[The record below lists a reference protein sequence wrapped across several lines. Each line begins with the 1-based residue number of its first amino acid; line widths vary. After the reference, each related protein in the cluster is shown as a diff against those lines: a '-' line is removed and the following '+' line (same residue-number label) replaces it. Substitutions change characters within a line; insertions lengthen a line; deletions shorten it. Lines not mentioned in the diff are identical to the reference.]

1 IKGQSAERQTV
12 LNFEMCLESVVKMT
26 GSASQLVGIVPN
38 VFRPQYQDHVFRLDS
53 DVQPGSNLLVIICE
67 CSMTTQLV
75 DLICQHPG
83 TDVTGIYLP
92 IAEYFREDNLIGS
105 QNRNIIIKQN

>member
-1 IKGQSAERQTV
+1 MYAQIKGQSAERQTV

-38 VFRPQYQDHVFRLDS
+38 VFRPQYQDPVFRLAT

-75 DLICQHPG
+75 DLICQHP
-83 TDVTGIYLP
+83 
-92 IAEYFREDNLIGS
+92 
-105 QNRNIIIKQN
+105 